1 MLRSDL
7 VNHLDFHKG
16 YWYKSNISDWYYFKH
31 QDRPYEIY
39 KKFEY
44 SSLDN
49 ELISLVK
56 SLHKKNIPT
65 TPSCSGHSLSE
76 DYFLNLFEQIKIEE
90 YLIRNK
96 GLKLRNIE
104 TQETLEFKDF
114 RYKFPYDR
122 DTFLKLAIP
131 YSKHGVLGTLKDFSY
146 IDNIEGL
153 DISRDGDITLFYAK
167 NGSEKI
173 WNDLETAITL
183 IWDS

>member
-1 MLRSDL
+1 MNKISIL
-7 VNHLDFHKG
+7 VIFLLFLGNCSSSKNLIN
-16 YWYKSNISDWYYFKH
+16 W
-31 QDRPYEIY
+31 
-39 KKFEY
+39 KK
-44 SSLDN
+44 
-49 ELISLVK
+49 
-56 SLHKKNIPT
+56 
-65 TPSCSGHSLSE
+65 
-76 DYFLNLFEQIKIEE
+76 EQIKIEE

-131 YSKHGVLGTLKDFSY
+131 YSKHGELGTLKDFSY

>member
-1 MLRSDL
+1 MST
-7 VNHLDFHKG
+7 
-16 YWYKSNISDWYYFKH
+16 
-31 QDRPYEIY
+31 Q
-39 KKFEY
+39 
-44 SSLDN
+44 
-49 ELISLVK
+49 
-56 SLHKKNIPT
+56 KNTPT
-65 TPSCSGHSLSE
+65 TPSCSGHLLTE

-146 IDNIEGL
+146 INNIEGL
-153 DISRDGDITLFYAK
+153 DISRDGDITLFYAE
-167 NGSEKI
+167 NGSKKI